1 MMSPKELLY
10 VQDALSHEQMMK
22 KKCAETA
29 ARLTDPELKRF
40 VEAMAED
47 HCRTFGRFYGLL
59 N

>member
-10 VQDALSHEQMMK
+10 VQDALSHEQMMQ

-29 ARLTDPELKRF
+29 AKLTDPELKNF
-40 VEAMAED
+40 VGQMANR
-47 HCRTFGRFYGLL
+47 HCQTFGRFYGLL

>member
-10 VQDALSHEQMMK
+10 VQDALSHEQMMQ

-29 ARLTDPELKRF
+29 QRLSDPELKGFVDQMARF
-40 VEAMAED
+40 HRE
-47 HCRTFGRFYGLL
+47 TFGRFYGLL